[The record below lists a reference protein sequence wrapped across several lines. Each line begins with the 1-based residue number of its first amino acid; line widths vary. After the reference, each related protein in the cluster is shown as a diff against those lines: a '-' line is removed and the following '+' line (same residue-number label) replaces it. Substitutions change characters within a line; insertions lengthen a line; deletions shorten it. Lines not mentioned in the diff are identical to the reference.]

1 MGNVACCKKPNEIIE
16 DRDLFKKSSYK
27 KEINFEQDFSEPEFP
42 FLKNESKVKQDKDT
56 NINLNNNMEEINN
69 SPNNNIQEKYS
80 LNKNMNY
87 DIYKNSNYNTNYN
100 TNIAVEKEEKKII
113 DIEEKRIDHQST
125 LGPSDNLRNK
135 KNKNQQISQSPKD
148 AIYNNNYKITKN
160 EFEQKPIQG
169 EVEINKYEERKRG
182 NQPAYENNRTEQVIN
197 ANVNINKNFYYQ
209 QNLNN
214 NYNNNQF
221 QTKNVS
227 LNQQKKMDDNSETGP
242 LDRVR
247 KSNKLN
253 NPNNNEIKQIKEPT
267 NSSNYINQEKQIIG
281 SEVKNQRNF
290 QQKLVEEKYKYY
302 VQPSNQSVE
311 FVNNSKYFSNSAS
324 LNMSNENNLPK
335 SQNQIQTQVEKSE
348 ININQNKQSIE
359 QIPQNSSTLRP
370 NNNINYNNT
379 QQIEQK
385 LTNPKSEIDDDIPKD
400 SVIPNQ
406 NQIQQNIQNQNE
418 SENENENENIENNNN
433 ENSQVKEA
441 YIQNQNGQIFPTIQ
455 LSDSEIEI
463 LYNKCLSKGS
473 TEPDDDFSPEKYKQ
487 FYPEDEPFFNFDKG
501 EVFQG
506 QIISNPDDD
515 NNIEIYEGEINE
527 NNKKH
532 GFGISTTPLYVRKGT
547 WRNGQFTG
555 WGRES
560 RRNGD
565 VIEGK
570 FINGVVN
577 GKGTLKNNR
586 GNIYV
591 GDFVNSQREGY
602 GELNTNRIH
611 YIGEFKEDKLH
622 GKGVIDFL
630 KEGHRYEG
638 EFKNNEINGKGVF
651 RWKNGDVYEGEM
663 SNGKMNGH
671 GTYKYSDGQIYD
683 GEYLNGLREGKG
695 RIIYSNQVIYE
706 GEFKKGHRFENGNIV
721 DSTRINDNNDDG
733 NNNDDNNINQNEG
746 NYDNNEEYPQD
757 N

>member
-16 DRDLFKKSSYK
+16 DRDLFKKSIFK
-27 KEINFEQDFSEPEFP
+27 NEINFEEDFSEKELP
-42 FLKNESKVKQDKDT
+42 FYKTKIKVKK
-56 NINLNNNMEEINN
+56 E
-69 SPNNNIQEKYS
+69 
-80 LNKNMNY
+80 
-87 DIYKNSNYNTNYN
+87 KNSNNNLKNNINMKKNINYESHKNTNDNTNYN
-100 TNIAVEKEEKKII
+100 NNISVEKEENKVIDLEKKN
-113 DIEEKRIDHQST
+113 IEHQST

-135 KNKNQQISQSPKD
+135 KAKNLQLSQSPKD
-148 AIYNNNYKITKN
+148 ATFINNYKNSKN

-169 EVEINKYEERKRG
+169 EVEIYKYEEKKR
-182 NQPAYENNRTEQVIN
+182 ENEQIN
-197 ANVNINKNFYYQ
+197 ENKIIEQDLNTNVNINKNDYFQ

-214 NYNNNQF
+214 RFNYNQI
-221 QTKNVS
+221 QPKNSS
-227 LNQQKKMDDNSETGP
+227 LNQQQQKINENLERGPMD
-242 LDRVR
+242 RIR
-247 KSNKLN
+247 KSSKLN
-253 NPNNNEIKQIKEPT
+253 SSNNNEIKQIKEPK
-267 NSSNYINQEKQIIG
+267 NSSHYKNSENQNIDVGVRKQ
-281 SEVKNQRNF
+281 KNS
-290 QQKLVEEKYKYY
+290 QQKLVDENYKYY
-302 VQPSNQSVE
+302 NQPTNQTLEV
-311 FVNNSKYFSNSAS
+311 VNKSKYESNSEP
-324 LNMSNENNLPK
+324 LNMSNENFLPQ
-335 SQNQIQTQVEKSE
+335 SQNQTHTYIENKSK
-348 ININQNKQSIE
+348 NINQNNLSIE
-359 QIPQNSSTLRP
+359 QIPKNSATLNP
-370 NNNINYNNT
+370 NDNINYNNA

-385 LTNPKSEIDDDIPKD
+385 LPHPQQELDDDMPKD
-400 SVIPNQ
+400 SNSP
-406 NQIQQNIQNQNE
+406 NQIQQNNKSQNE
-418 SENENENENIENNNN
+418 FDNNENNNN
-433 ENSQVKEA
+433 QNSQIKEA
-441 YIQNQNGQIFPTIQ
+441 YIQNQNGQIFPAKQ

-463 LYNKCLSKGS
+463 LYNKCLSKGK
-473 TEPDDDFSPEKYKQ
+473 TEPDDDFSPETYKQ
-487 FYPEDEPFFNFDKG
+487 FYSEDEPFFNFNKG

-577 GKGTLKNNR
+577 GKGALKNNR

-638 EFKNNEINGKGVF
+638 EFKNNEINGKGIF
-651 RWKNGDVYEGEM
+651 IWKNGDIYEGEM

-671 GTYKYSDGQIYD
+671 GIYKYSDGQIYD

-695 RIIYSNQVIYE
+695 RIIYSNQIIYE
-706 GEFKKGHRFENGNIV
+706 GEFKKGHRFENGNII
-721 DSTRINDNNDDG
+721 DNARINENNDDE
-733 NNNDDNNINQNEG
+733 NDNEDNNVNQNSG
-746 NYDNNEEYPQD
+746 NYDNNEE
-757 N
+757 NL